1 MSIKK
6 SATQQSSANSDLL
19 NNYTAIMPESTLVAD
34 RDQIAQ
40 FVDALFI
47 HSYDGFVSLRGFDAD
62 NKPAGHWRAVPVH
75 EVDQIINSA
84 TKIATQLA
92 NWKTTA
98 VFCPPVA
105 TFKTERGAGES
116 DLCEGVAL
124 SVDIDQGNTLALA
137 DKLISIIGR
146 ATVIVH
152 SGGEITDPETGEI
165 LPKLHIHWRLSEPTA
180 EPEEHA
186 KLKEARRLATAII
199 GADATNVPLV
209 HPLRWAGSWHTKG
222 KPKLCKIAHIDA
234 DAEIHLSDALEALST
249 AAKDL
254 PVPVPPAKAEGVK
267 SDPKDYIQ
275 CVDNIRA
282 GVDLHHSMVRLSAKR
297 ANQGMNEH
305 EIVNELQ
312 ALMEMS
318 EAPRDERW
326 QARFNDIARTVRS
339 GMKFRNE
346 VPSDAAISELF
357 DTLAATEPDNGW
369 LIQPYY
375 VDGDPDLS
383 HDQLALE
390 LSAAGFKKD
399 TRFVAIWGKWLLWDN
414 QRWVKDEKLQHMTA
428 TRDFLRAKAKQL
440 IEWGKKKAAAAET
453 DKEAERYLKFA
464 RDNAKAMRQAG
475 SVQAVE
481 TLARSNAD
489 LIASAEQFD
498 ADLMLLGTPHGTVN
512 LKTGELIKAE
522 RAHWITKL
530 CAVSP
535 AEPGTDAPIWTAF
548 LNRIFDGN
556 QSLIQ
561 FMQRAAGYA
570 LTGHTTE
577 HKLLFLFGTGSN
589 GKSVFLNTIF
599 NIMGDYSRRAAAQTF
614 LNSSSDKHSTDL
626 AGLHGARLVAGS
638 ELPAGKVWNE
648 SVIKDLTGGDVVTA
662 RFMRQDFFDYMPQ
675 FTLFIAGNH
684 RPSFS
689 GIDES
694 IRRRV
699 CLVPF
704 TQTIPAE
711 ERDPELPEKLKAEWP
726 AILRWM
732 VDGALEW
739 QRIGLSVPDEVSAAS
754 AEYMEDEDTLSEFF
768 AENITKVPFGS
779 VSVADMYDR
788 FSKWQRV
795 SGVGKLWTKKA
806 MSNTLAESGFKAEK
820 GTGGARFYKGCSL
833 LPEPAHYQRSYF
845 DFSQD

>member
-1 MSIKK
+1 MQTEK
-6 SATQQSSANSDLL
+6 SATFAAPQNNNSLV
-19 NNYTAIMPESTLVAD
+19 NYTAERTEIEKFVA
-34 RDQIAQ
+34 AM
-40 FVDALFI
+40 FI
-47 HSYDGFVSLRGFDAD
+47 HSCDGFVSLRGFDAD
-62 NKPAGHWRAVPVH
+62 NKPAGHWRAVPVS

-92 NWKTTA
+92 NWKTSA

-124 SVDIDQGNTLALA
+124 SVDIDQGNSIELAR
-137 DKLISIIGR
+137 KLTSIIGR
-146 ATVIVH
+146 ATAIVH
-152 SGGEITDPETGEI
+152 SGGEIVDPETSEI
-165 LPKLHIHWRLSEPTA
+165 LPKMHIHWRLSEPTT
-180 EPEEHA
+180 EPKEHA
-186 KLKEARRLATAII
+186 QLKEARRLACAVI
-199 GADATNVPLV
+199 GADASNVPAV
-209 HPLRWAGSWHTKG
+209 HPLRWPGSWHTKD
-222 KPKLCKIAHIDA
+222 KPRLCKIAELNA
-234 DAEIHLSDALEALST
+234 DAEIHLSDALEALRL
-249 AAKDL
+249 AAKSL
-254 PVPVPPAKAEGVK
+254 PDAIQQLKPQGAKNNPA
-267 SDPKDYIQ
+267 DYIQ
-275 CVDNIRA
+275 CADNIRA
-282 GVDLHHSMVRLSAKR
+282 GVDLHHSMLKLSAKR
-297 ANQGMNEH
+297 AYAGMNES
-305 EIVNELQ
+305 EIIEEIQ
-312 ALMEMS
+312 TLMEVS
-318 EAPRDERW
+318 EAPRDDRW
-326 QARFNDIARTVRS
+326 QQRYNDIARTVRG
-339 GMKFRNE
+339 GMKFRTE
-346 VPSDAAISELF
+346 EPTDHAIADQF
-357 DTLAATEPDNGW
+357 DKLAATEPDSGW
-369 LIQPYY
+369 LIQPYQ

-399 TRFVAIWGKWLLWDN
+399 TRFVAIWGKWLLWN
-414 QRWVKDEKLQHMTA
+414 NTRWVKDDRLQHMTA
-428 TRDFLRAKAKQL
+428 VRDFLRAKAKQL
-440 IEWGKKKAAAAET
+440 IEWGNKKAAAAQNE
-453 DKEAERYLKFA
+453 KEAERYLKFS
-464 RDNAKAMRQAG
+464 REHAKAMRQAG

-481 TLARSNAD
+481 SLARSNAD

-498 ADLMLLGTPHGTVN
+498 SDLMLIGTPHGTVN
-512 LKTGELIKAE
+512 LKTGELVTAE
-522 RAHWITKL
+522 RNHWITKV
-530 CAVSP
+530 CAVAP
-535 AEPGTDAPIWTAF
+535 AEQGTAAPIWTAF

-599 NIMGDYSRRAAAQTF
+599 NIMGDYSKRAAAQTF
-614 LNSSSDKHSTDL
+614 LNSSGDKHPTDL

-638 ELPAGKVWNE
+638 ELPAGKAWNE
-648 SVIKDLTGGDVVTA
+648 SVIKDLTGGDIITA

-732 VDGALEW
+732 IDGALEW

-768 AENITKVPFGS
+768 AENVSREHFGS

-788 FSKWQRV
+788 FTKWQRV

-845 DFSQD
+845 EFSQD

>member
-1 MSIKK
+1 MQTKK
-6 SATQQSSANSDLL
+6 SADLTAPQVDKL
-19 NNYTAIMPESTLVAD
+19 QTEYTAD
-34 RDQIAQ
+34 REQLEQ
-40 FVDALFI
+40 FFNALFC
-47 HSYDGFVSLRGFDAD
+47 HSIDGFVSLRGFDSD
-62 NKPAGHWRAVPVH
+62 NKPAGHWQAVSVSDSKAVIDHAEKLASELAQWAVP
-75 EVDQIINSA
+75 
-84 TKIATQLA
+84 
-92 NWKTTA
+92 A

-105 TFKTERGAGES
+105 TFKTQQGAKES

-124 SVDIDQGNTLALA
+124 SVDIDSGDTLKAK
-137 DKLISIIGR
+137 DKLVSLLGR
-146 ATVIVH
+146 PTIVVY
-152 SGGEITDPETGEI
+152 SGGEVTDQLTGEI
-165 LPKLHIHWRLSEPTA
+165 LPKLHIHWRLSEPTS
-180 EPEEHA
+180 EPSEH
-186 KLKEARRLATAII
+186 KLLKEARTLATAII
-199 GADATNVPLV
+199 GADASNVPAV
-209 HPLRWAGSWHTKG
+209 HPLRWPGSWHTKD
-222 KPKLCKIAHIDA
+222 KPKLCKIAELNT
-234 DAEIHLSDALEALST
+234 DAEIHLSDALEALRL
-249 AAKDL
+249 AAKSL
-254 PVPVPPAKAEGVK
+254 PDAIQQLKPQGAKNNPA
-267 SDPKDYIQ
+267 DYIQ
-275 CVDNIRA
+275 CADNIRA
-282 GVDLHHSMVRLSAKR
+282 GVELHDSMTRIAAKR
-297 ANQGMNEH
+297 AHAGMNESDII
-305 EIVNELQ
+305 EELQ
-312 ALMEMS
+312 TLMEVS
-318 EAPRDERW
+318 EAPRDDRW
-326 QARFNDIARTVRS
+326 QQRYNDIARTVRS
-339 GMKFRNE
+339 AMKFKTE
-346 VPSDAAISELF
+346 EPTDQAIAELF
-357 DTLAATEPDNGW
+357 DKLAATEPDNGW

-440 IEWGKKKAAAAET
+440 IEWGNKKAAVAET
-453 DKEAERYLKFA
+453 PKEAERYLKYS
-464 RDNAKAMRQAG
+464 RDHAKAMRQAG

-522 RAHWITKL
+522 RNHWITKL
-530 CAVSP
+530 CAVAP
-535 AEPGTDAPIWTAF
+535 ADPGTDAPIWTAF

-570 LTGHTTE
+570 LTGYTTE

-599 NIMGDYSRRAAAQTF
+599 NIMGDYSKRAAAQTF
-614 LNSSSDKHSTDL
+614 LNSSGDKHPTDL

-638 ELPAGKVWNE
+638 ELPAGKAWNE
-648 SVIKDLTGGDVVTA
+648 SVIKDLTGGDVITA

-768 AENITKVPFGS
+768 AENIYKVSFGS

-845 DFSQD
+845 EFSQD